1 MLELYIGIYLLG
13 VLISSISQ
21 VLLKKAAL
29 RTYDSPL
36 KEYLNPLVIF
46 VMRLVDP
53 GMQAGWPS
61 LMATVLTCSGLIIL
75 FLGIIGEYLGRM
87 FMTINNAPQYVLK
100 ETIDHRATTE

>member
-1 MLELYIGIYLLG
+1 MVPLRLAAVVGAVLG
-13 VLISSISQ
+13 VAGL
-21 VLLKKAAL
+21 VAA
-29 RTYDSPL
+29 
-36 KEYLNPLVIF
+36 LVIF